1 MRDIVTNKF
10 KNLMTFLYSSI
21 SSQFMCTVNYDIAS
35 ISFTDKLQIF
45 NIFNSYTQYVN
56 VLFMEILEKC

>member
-1 MRDIVTNKF
+1 
-10 KNLMTFLYSSI
+10 
-21 SSQFMCTVNYDIAS
+21 MCTVNYDIAS